1 MHEFLLNHAG
11 VANDDESVGNRSVED
26 ARNRILALAPS
37 VQNEGIRLVHEL

>member
-11 VANDDESVGNRSVED
+11 VANDDESVGDCSVED
-26 ARNRILALAPS
+26 TRNRILALAPS